1 MQPIRNTIQKGF
13 TLVELLIV
21 VIILALLAAIV
32 VPQFASST
40 DDAKLASLDTTLG
53 NVRSAI
59 DLYYQQHGEY
69 PGELTAV
76 DAACTATDGTGTG
89 GAGAQGV
96 QAFARSDE
104 PLHRCLTAAPV
115 VIKDA
120 NFKFGPYLKKAQP
133 ADQPDHHRQRRSKL
147 INDRRPA
154 DGGHQRRPG
163 LEVRYPVVGKFI
175 ANDTTDPDGAGP
187 RNFVR
192 PVAYDQR

>member
-1 MQPIRNTIQKGF
+1 MQSIRKAIQQGF

-59 DLYYQQHGEY
+59 DLYLQQHGEY

-76 DAACTATDGTGTG
+76 DVACTGTDGTGTG

-96 QAFARSDE
+96 LAFADQMSLYTDAQGGA
-104 PLHRCLTAAPV
+104 CSV
-115 VIKDA
+115 KDL
-120 NFKFGPYLKKAQP
+120 NFKFGPYLKKATLP
-133 ADQPDHHRQRRSKL
+133 ANPITNVATL
-147 INDRRPA
+147 VVINTGDLLMSG
-154 DGGHQRRPG
+154 DGANGG
-163 LEVRYPVVGKFI
+163 WKYDILVGKFI
-175 ANDTTDPDGAGP
+175 ANDTTDIDGTGP
-187 RNFVR
+187 GTET
-192 PVAYDQR
+192 YDQR